1 VAVASLKSIFLND
14 VLTSWWCCSV
24 PPWYAPWFLGDG
36 VGEDSL
42 DPQFH
47 DAKGNTV
54 LDVPDYFVSVNKT
67 DPAP

>member
-1 VAVASLKSIFLND
+1 M
-14 VLTSWWCCSV
+14 

-54 LDVPDYFVSVNKT
+54 LDVPDFFVSVNKT